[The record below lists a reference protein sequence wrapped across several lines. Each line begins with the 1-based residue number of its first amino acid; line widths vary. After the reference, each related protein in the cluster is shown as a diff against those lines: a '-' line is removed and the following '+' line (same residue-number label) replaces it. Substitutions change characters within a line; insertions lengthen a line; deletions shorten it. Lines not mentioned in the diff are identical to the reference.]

1 MSNRR
6 VGKGCTVKVHYI
18 GRIGNG
24 EIFDATQEDQPVE
37 FRVGSEQVMREFEEA
52 VLGMALDEE
61 KIFAIPPEKA
71 YGQRNEDLEQTI
83 PRAELPAEYT
93 PEVGDI
99 LGSEGED
106 KTLTPVRIKD
116 LTDQTVTMD
125 LNHPLA
131 GETLYFHIKVVGL
144 SVPGE

>member
-37 FRVGSEQVMREFEEA
+37 FRVGSGQVMREFEEA

-99 LGSEGED
+99 LGSEEED

>member
-24 EIFDATQEDQPVE
+24 EIFEATQEDQPVE
-37 FRVGSEQVMREFEEA
+37 FRVGSGQVMREFEEA

>member
-6 VGKGCTVKVHYI
+6 VRKGCTVKVHYI

-24 EIFDATQEDQPVE
+24 EIFDATHEDQPVE
-37 FRVGSEQVMREFEEA
+37 FRVGSGQVMREFEDA

-61 KIFAIPPEKA
+61 KVFAVPPEKA
-71 YGQRNEDLEQTI
+71 YGQRKDNLEQTI
-83 PRAELPAEYT
+83 HRSELPAEYT

-99 LGSEGED
+99 LGREEED
-106 KTLTPVRIKD
+106 KTLTPVRLKG
-116 LTDQTVTMD
+116 LTDQTITMD

-131 GETLYFHIKVVGL
+131 GETLYFHLKVVDL
-144 SVPGE
+144 SEPEE

>member
-1 MSNRR
+1 MPSNR
-6 VGKGCTVKVHYI
+6 VAEGCIVKVHYI

-24 EIFDATQEDQPVE
+24 EIFDATREAQPVE
-37 FRVGSEQVMREFEEA
+37 FRVGSGQVMREFEEA

>member
-37 FRVGSEQVMREFEEA
+37 FRVGSGQVMREFEEA

-131 GETLYFHIKVVGL
+131 GETLYFHLKVVGL
-144 SVPGE
+144 SEPEE

>member
-6 VGKGCTVKVHYI
+6 VGKGCSVKVHYI

-24 EIFDATQEDQPVE
+24 EIFDATQEGQPVE
-37 FRVGSEQVMREFEEA
+37 FRVGLGQVMREFEEA
-52 VLGMALDEE
+52 LMGMALDEE

-71 YGQRNEDLEQTI
+71 YGHRNEDLEQTI

-99 LGSEGED
+99 LGSEVED

-116 LTDQTVTMD
+116 LTDQIVTMD

>member
-1 MSNRR
+1 VSNRR

-37 FRVGSEQVMREFEEA
+37 FRVGSGQVMREFEEA
-52 VLGMALDEE
+52 LMGMALDEE

-71 YGQRNEDLEQTI
+71 YGQRNENVEQTI
-83 PRAELPAEYT
+83 PRSELPAEYT

>member
-37 FRVGSEQVMREFEEA
+37 FRVGSGQVMREFEEA

-71 YGQRNEDLEQTI
+71 YGQRNENLEQKI
-83 PRAELPAEYT
+83 PRSELPAEYT

>member
-37 FRVGSEQVMREFEEA
+37 FRVGSGQVMREFEEA